1 MKICQYHKSI
11 TQKNKSLITR
21 MGAVVGIGVLFYTI
35 MFMDIYS
42 YNEIHMSVFDKLYG
56 KPINEETS
64 LIEVAMYYD
73 RVSSTLIPVMI
84 ISVLYII
91 LKAMFTF
98 TIGYLFGKTITLIFF
113 YLYLGVLPAKR

>member
-1 MKICQYHKSI
+1 
-11 TQKNKSLITR
+11 